1 MAKSKHP
8 PLMKTAL
15 ADIDRINT
23 AIKKDL
29 SALKDIAKTCAATQK
44 MATGTEGDFQ
54 KQFKYLQD
62 VVEKYAK
69 KCIAIEQL
77 ESDLAAAK
85 GDKRK
90 EADVKKAL
98 ARADKDA
105 DAIRNLYNQGG
116 KVFSTLSDL
125 MRAQIDGL
133 GASCGK
139 FTGFYP

>member
-15 ADIDRINT
+15 ADIARINT
-23 AIKKDL
+23 GMKKDL
-29 SALKDIAKTCAATQK
+29 TALKDIAKTCAATQK

-62 VVEKYAK
+62 VVENYAK
-69 KCIAIEQL
+69 KCIEIEQL

-85 GDKRK
+85 GDKKR
-90 EADVKKAL
+90 EADVKRAL
-98 ARADKDA
+98 AKADKDA
-105 DAIRNLYNQGG
+105 DAIRKLYNQGG

-125 MRAQIDGL
+125 MRGQIDSL
-133 GASCGK
+133 GVSCGK